1 MQKFFAFFQRL
12 CLVLLSISFVKIS
25 SGQSLP
31 NLQLKDFAVWGGS
44 SSASIFSPAQG
55 IFIGNKVS
63 VEGSLGSNHQIDAK
77 NNFTLTGN
85 IYSGNRISFVNAA
98 TITGNV
104 SAERKDLNYQAI
116 LVAAGTAS
124 RFNRNISA
132 NGKVEIKTGTG
143 NNLSTVTGQVAVPA
157 PVNTNYI
164 GPMPAGNLVSTL
176 SFSPLPQAPGPLAAC
191 GIHGSKGV

>member
-1 MQKFFAFFQRL
+1 M
-12 CLVLLSISFVKIS
+12 
-25 SGQSLP
+25 P

-98 TITGNV
+98 TIAGNV
-104 SAERKDLNYQAI
+104 SAERKDLSYQAI
-116 LVAAGTAS
+116 LVAAGTGS
-124 RFNRNISA
+124 RFNGNISA
-132 NGKVEIKTGTG
+132 NGKVEIKIAEKCHGISIQDLLKDVRDSIDPLLVRRKRETIKPIEPDFILEL
-143 NNLSTVTGQVAVPA
+143 NDSLVLSGSLDILASIA
-157 PVNTNYI
+157 PR
-164 GPMPAGNLVSTL
+164 L
-176 SFSPLPQAPGPLAAC
+176 
-191 GIHGSKGV
+191 